1 MLSSVAQSC
10 KGRYGVHGS
19 GRRSGQG
26 RRTNKGTPCEQTRA
40 FLESGTDRLTFADAL
55 CVSASPP
62 VACARKFERT
72 SETAANNLS
81 ENEIR
86 DPCTHTMKPQ
96 FWHDHA

>member
-1 MLSSVAQSC
+1 MLC
-10 KGRYGVHGS
+10 
-19 GRRSGQG
+19 
-26 RRTNKGTPCEQTRA
+26 
-40 FLESGTDRLTFADAL
+40 FADAL